1 MHNCKGKECLK
12 EKLDIPSHYNVQS
25 AFTKTNVDVRLA
37 LDKDINGMK
46 SSQQMIRF

>member
-12 EKLDIPSHYNVQS
+12 EKSDTPSHCNVQS
-25 AFTKTNVDVRLA
+25 AVTEANVDVRLA